1 MDFCFFCSA
10 GLSIAMLHDKTWQR
24 KKSPVTFF
32 IRSTRS
38 EADGIG
44 GQVGQTRR
52 RMGEGAGHRAPEGQ
66 GCTGK
71 HTGKHCGASRS
82 PARVE
87 SCDQALPP
95 VRSPPSLSFLREASD
110 ARNKLTK
117 S

>member
-1 MDFCFFCSA
+1 ME
-10 GLSIAMLHDKTWQR
+10 K
-24 KKSPVTFF
+24 
-32 IRSTRS
+32 
-38 EADGIG
+38 G
-44 GQVGQTRR
+44 GKVGQRR

-71 HTGKHCGASRS
+71 HTDKHCGAGRS

-95 VRSPPSLSFLREASD
+95 VRSPPSLSFLREASE